1 MRSERLEEDRGRGE
15 GMTDPIGDIWK
26 KYNHLDG
33 VLSYCERGHS
43 FERVMLSE
51 MWIAIKKEYL
61 KR

>member
-1 MRSERLEEDRGRGE
+1 
-15 GMTDPIGDIWK
+15 MTDPIGDIWK
-26 KYNHLDG
+26 KYNHLDSM
-33 VLSYCERGHS
+33 LSYCERGHS